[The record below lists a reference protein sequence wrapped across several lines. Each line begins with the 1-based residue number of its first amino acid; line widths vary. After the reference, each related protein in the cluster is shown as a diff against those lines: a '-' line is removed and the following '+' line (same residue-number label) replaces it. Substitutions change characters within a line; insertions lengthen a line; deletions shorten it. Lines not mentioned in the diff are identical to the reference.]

1 MHRSKLVKEVGPQY
15 LALVD
20 DLTQPIILEQDGEP
34 VAVLMSLRE
43 YETILAARQ
52 PVSAV
57 QARRAADKVVLQDL
71 VGCAL
76 SSGEPLFAPTPQPH
90 WRVPYRYVDGTLL
103 AIVPV
108 DALSGL
114 VSFAGEERDALLAQ
128 VEQLAAVNAP
138 A

>member
-34 VAVLMSLRE
+34 VAVLMSLSE

-57 QARRAADKVVLQDL
+57 QARRAADKVVLQEL

-76 SSGEPLFAPTPQPH
+76 SSGEPLFAPTPPPH

-108 DALSGL
+108 DARSGL
-114 VSFAGEERDALLAQ
+114 VSFTGEERDALLAQ